1 MISVCMATYNGGKY
15 IKDQLESILIQ
26 LSPEDEVIISDDSS
40 TDDTLSIINSFQ
52 DKRIKLFHH
61 IPVKGSSFVKA
72 TRNFENALMQ
82 AKGDFIFLA
91 DQDDVWHKDK
101 VLVCLDFLRKKACV
115 QSEYN
120 IIADIEYPFLSRIE
134 KVRKTLLGNVI
145 YLPFRGCC
153 MAFRRELLQMIL
165 PIPERVIV
173 HDAWI
178 GCMAFAINEYCTINE
193 KLIDYRIHGKNVSA
207 HKSRNSYVY
216 RLYYRL
222 IILFAVISRV
232 YFCKSN
238 MLYKPKV

>member
-15 IKDQLESILIQ
+15 IKEQLESILIQ
-26 LSPEDEVIISDDSS
+26 LSPEDEVIISDDGS

-61 IPVKGSSFVKA
+61 ISVEGSSFVKA

-101 VLVCLDFLRKKACV
+101 VVVSLSFLKRYICV
-115 QSEYN
+115 RSLYNVIGELNCEYLHKFR
-120 IIADIEYPFLSRIE
+120 E
-134 KVRKTLLGNVI
+134 RKTILGNII

-153 MAFRRELLQMIL
+153 MAFRRSLLKLIL
-165 PIPERVIV
+165 PIPNSVIV

-178 GCMAFAINEYCTINE
+178 GMLAVIQKGYYVIPKPLIN
-193 KLIDYRIHGKNVSA
+193 YRIHIENVSV
-207 HKSRNSYVY
+207 HRSCNSYIY

-222 IILFAVISRV
+222 VILFCAAFRI
-232 YFCKSN
+232 YFCRK
-238 MLYKPKV
+238 